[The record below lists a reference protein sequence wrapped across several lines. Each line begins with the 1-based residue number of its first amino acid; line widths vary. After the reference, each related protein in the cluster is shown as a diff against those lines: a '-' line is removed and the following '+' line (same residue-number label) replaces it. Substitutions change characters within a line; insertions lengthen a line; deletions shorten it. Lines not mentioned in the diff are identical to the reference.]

1 MSKDAAFLL
10 LLLFMNVINIFDM
23 NKKDIVRINENKLKQ
38 IVKESV
44 KMVMKEGLQMGQ
56 AESFK
61 STLINLFE
69 KVDAEG
75 LGGAI
80 PTLIAEALS
89 EAKFSNKSNDK
100 VLYWTAMHCERFVN
114 RNKIVGRVNDQ

>member
-1 MSKDAAFLL
+1 MRLFLFLL
-10 LLLFMNVINIFDM
+10 LFIERKEFVNM
-23 NKKDIVRINENKLKQ
+23 KKKNIVRVNENKLKQ

-44 KMVMKEGLQMGQ
+44 KMVMNEGLQMGQ

-89 EAKFSNKSNDK
+89 EVKFSNKSNDN
-100 VLYWTAMHCERFVN
+100 VLYWTAKHCERFVN
-114 RNKIVGRVNDQ
+114 RNKIVGRVNDR

>member
-1 MSKDAAFLL
+1 MRLFLFY
-10 LLLFMNVINIFDM
+10 LLFMNVINIFDM
-23 NKKDIVRINENKLKQ
+23 KKRNIVRINENKLKQ

-44 KMVMKEGLQMGQ
+44 KTVMKEGLQMGQ

-69 KVDAEG
+69 KVDADG

-89 EAKFSNKSNDK
+89 EAKFSNKSNDN
-100 VLYWTAMHCERFVN
+100 VLYWTAKHCERFVN
-114 RNKIVGRVNDQ
+114 RNKIVGRANGQ